1 MLYVHEVHALW
12 PKAINKQSACS
23 SERSESVGDSNFP
36 DNSSDLSDD
45 QIGVNPRL
53 LGAALLSGERFTMD
67 GEAGC
72 TTKDG
77 LKMSFVLNTFE
88 EPDRRALYRDVSSR
102 RYDKKNAAVSG
113 LESLPEHGLSWLL
126 LSAVGKK

>member
-45 QIGVNPRL
+45 QIGT
-53 LGAALLSGERFTMD
+53 SGQGVRFTGMFPH
-67 GEAGC
+67 AGM
-72 TTKDG
+72 TK
-77 LKMSFVLNTFE
+77 KA
-88 EPDRRALYRDVSSR
+88 RRLAD
-102 RYDKKNAAVSG
+102 
-113 LESLPEHGLSWLL
+113 
-126 LSAVGKK
+126 

>member
-45 QIGVNPRL
+45 QIGT
-53 LGAALLSGERFTMD
+53 SGQGVRFTGMFPH
-67 GEAGC
+67 AGM
-72 TTKDG
+72 TK
-77 LKMSFVLNTFE
+77 KT
-88 EPDRRALYRDVSSR
+88 RRLAD
-102 RYDKKNAAVSG
+102 
-113 LESLPEHGLSWLL
+113 
-126 LSAVGKK
+126 